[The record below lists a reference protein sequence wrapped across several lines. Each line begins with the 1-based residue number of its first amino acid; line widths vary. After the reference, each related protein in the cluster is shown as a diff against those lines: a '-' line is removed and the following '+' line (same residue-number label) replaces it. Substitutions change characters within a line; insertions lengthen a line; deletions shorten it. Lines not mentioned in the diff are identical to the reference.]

1 MSGVFATLLCVGVQL
16 ILTSG
21 VQEPLP
27 QPHIQAVPDSL
38 ILKGEPVTIQCSGPT
53 IAENYLISKKEVF
66 EDGEKTQMVNSRT
79 LAISQMTPQDVGLY
93 TCSYQRGHIWSPPS
107 QPLPLVMTGAYVKP
121 SVLAVPGPVL
131 SPGQSLRLDC
141 VSSVKFENYSFTLE
155 SRVYTSQ
162 PANLAQGGKGSQASC
177 HVDLGIPTQKGPY
190 RCFGYFQNAPYWW
203 SHPSDPLWLQ
213 VKDAPFTA
221 PSTQPAWTTESS
233 DPLLHFEYTTHS
245 ADPHNRPTFKGSEP
259 VTDSLGH
266 PGTTESRATTDSSEH
281 TTITEPDVTAVS
293 SDANTGTLHTQIPGA
308 SPDPS
313 VEPPN
318 FLEQYW
324 GVLIG
329 VLTAFVLLLIFFLV
343 LRHHRA
349 GNNTQRQDGA
359 EYQLPDAK
367 NLGEVT
373 YSQVTCTVT
382 AATKPTLQP
391 EGKATSEYATLALR

>member
-1 MSGVFATLLCVGVQL
+1 MSVVLTALLCVGVQL

-21 VQEPLP
+21 VQEPLS
-27 QPHIQAVPDSL
+27 QPHIQAVPDYL
-38 ILKGEPVTIQCSGPT
+38 ILSGEPVTIQCSAPT
-53 IAENYLISKKEVF
+53 IAENYLISKEEVS
-66 EDGEKTQMVNSRT
+66 EDGEKTQTMNGT
-79 LAISQMTPQDVGLY
+79 LIIPQMSTQKAGLY
-93 TCSYQRGHIWSPPS
+93 TCSYQRGHILSPPS
-107 QPLPLVMTGAYVKP
+107 QPLALVMTGAYEKP
-121 SVLAVPGPVL
+121 SLSAVSGPVL
-131 SPGQSLRLDC
+131 RPGQSVRLDC
-141 VSSVKFENYSFTLE
+141 VSNLKFEMFSFTLE
-155 SRVYTSQ
+155 SRVYAFQ
-162 PANLAQGGKGSQASC
+162 PANLAQGGRGSQASF
-177 HVDLGIPTQKGPY
+177 HVDLGIPTQAGPY
-190 RCFGYFQNAPYWW
+190 RCFGYFQNAPYVW

-213 VKDAPFTA
+213 LTDSPFTA
-221 PSTQPAWTTESS
+221 PSIQPAWPAESR
-233 DPLLHFEYTTHS
+233 DPLLHTEYTTHPT
-245 ADPHNRPTFKGSEP
+245 DPHDHPTFKGSES

-266 PGTTESRATTDSSEH
+266 PGTTESRATTDSPEH
-281 TTITEPDVTAVS
+281 TTITEPDVTAVP

-313 VEPPN
+313 VEPPS

-329 VLTAFVLLLIFFLV
+329 ILTAFVLLLIFFLV

-349 GNNTQRQDGA
+349 RKNTQRQDGA

-391 EGKATSEYATLALR
+391 EAKATSEYATLALR